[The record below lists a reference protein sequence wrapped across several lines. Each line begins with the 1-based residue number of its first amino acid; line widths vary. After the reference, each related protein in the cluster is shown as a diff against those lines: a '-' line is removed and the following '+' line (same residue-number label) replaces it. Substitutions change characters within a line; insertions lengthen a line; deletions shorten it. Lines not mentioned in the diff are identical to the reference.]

1 MRIILGLC
9 AAIAVIGG
17 VLIWKSMQSPTIAGA
32 FTGATKTEVAE
43 LIERPRAFLNQTVL
57 IEGEI
62 RQQCKAMG
70 CYFFFAAGDKQLRV
84 DIEQI
89 LMNAPNRE
97 GRLARVEG
105 FLTPFGEG
113 YQFQASAVEF
123 L

>member
-17 VLIWKSMQSPTIAGA
+17 VLIWKSMQLPTIAGA
-32 FTGATKTEVAE
+32 FTGATKAEVAV
-43 LIERPRAFLNQTVL
+43 LIERPQAFLNQTVL

-62 RQQCKAMG
+62 RQQCKTMG

-97 GRLARVEG
+97 GRPARVEG
-105 FLTPFGEG
+105 FMTPFGEG

>member
-1 MRIILGLC
+1 
-9 AAIAVIGG
+9 
-17 VLIWKSMQSPTIAGA
+17 MQAPAIAGA
-32 FTGATKTEVAE
+32 FTGAPKTEVAE
-43 LIERPRAFLNQTVL
+43 LIARPQAFLSKTVL

-70 CYFFFAAGDKQLRV
+70 CFFFFSAGDKQLRV

-89 LMNAPNRE
+89 LMNAPKRE
-97 GRLARVEG
+97 GRVARVEG
-105 FLTPFGEG
+105 FMTPFGDG